1 MLSNLWSG
9 IFYSPDDDGGGGN
22 GDDDQAN
29 DKDKGKGAGEVL
41 DYKTWHASQPKEIQ
55 DLIATDR
62 VGLTKALGTE
72 REARATAEK
81 ELRKSAKALEKGS
94 QAEKDLLRAAD
105 DLAASNTKSEF
116 YEDAHKA
123 GVSNLKLAF
132 LVATDE
138 GLFDKRGNANFD
150 KLKEGF
156 PELFGKKKI
165 IDPNAGDGTTL
176 LPDGKKADMN
186 LFIRKGA
193 RK

>member
-1 MLSNLWSG
+1 MLSNLRNSV
-9 IFYSPDDDGGGGN
+9 FYSPDDDGGGGN
-22 GDDDQAN
+22 GDGDQEEQDD
-29 DKDKGKGAGEVL
+29 GEVL
-41 DYKTWHASQPKEIQ
+41 DYKDWHDKQPKEIQ

-72 REARATAEK
+72 REARKTAETD
-81 ELRKSAKALEKGS
+81 LRKSAKALEKGS
-94 QAEKDLLRAAD
+94 QAEKDLLKAAD

-123 GVSNLKLAF
+123 GVTNIKLAF

-156 PELFGKKKI
+156 PELFGKKRI
-165 IDPNAGDGTTL
+165 VDPNAGDGTGREL
-176 LPDGKKADMN
+176 DGKKGGMN
-186 LFIRKGA
+186 EFIRSR
-193 RK
+193 RKR